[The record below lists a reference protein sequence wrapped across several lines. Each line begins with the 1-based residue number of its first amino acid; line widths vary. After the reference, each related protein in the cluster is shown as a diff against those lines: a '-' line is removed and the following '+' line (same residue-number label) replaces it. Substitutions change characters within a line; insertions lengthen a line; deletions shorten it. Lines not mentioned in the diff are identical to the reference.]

1 MQSRPLGTPG
11 LEVPPLGFGAFKL
24 GRNQGIKY
32 GSDYDLPTES
42 RARELI
48 DEVLDLGI
56 RYIDTAPAYKNAQK
70 QLGGLLQR
78 RRGEVFLVTKTGTPS
93 AAEACL
99 VSTKVGETFCE
110 GESRYDFSA
119 EATRLSVAR
128 SRERLGRDV
137 LDLVLVH
144 SDGNDLPIQEQT
156 DVVGTLQQ
164 LKAEGA
170 IRAIGFSG
178 KTVEGARRALAWAG
192 VMMVEYHVEDPS
204 HGEVM
209 HEARQRGVGVI
220 VKKGL
225 ASGRLD
231 PKRAIRFVFDHPGV
245 TSLVVG
251 SLDPRHLAANVNIVG
266 DV

>member
-1 MQSRPLGTPG
+1 MQSRPLGTTG
-11 LEVPPLGFGAFKL
+11 LEVTPIGFGAFKI

-56 RYIDTAPAYKNAQK
+56 RYIDTAPAY
-70 QLGGLLQR
+70 
-78 RRGEVFLVTKTGTPS
+78 GTS
-93 AAEACL
+93 EARIGQALAGRHEACL

-144 SDGNDLPIQEQT
+144 SDGNDLSIQEQT

-192 VMMVEYHVEDPS
+192 VLMVEYHVEDPS

>member
-1 MQSRPLGTPG
+1 MQSRPLGTTG
-11 LEVPPLGFGAFKL
+11 LEVTPIGFGAFKI

-42 RARELI
+42 RAGELL

-56 RYIDTAPAYKNAQK
+56 RYIDTAPAY
-70 QLGGLLQR
+70 
-78 RRGEVFLVTKTGTPS
+78 GTS
-93 AAEACL
+93 EARIGQALAGRHEACL
-99 VSTKVGETFCE
+99 VSAKVGETFCE

-119 EATRLSVAR
+119 EATRQSVDR

-144 SDGNDLPIQEQT
+144 SDGNDLSIQEQT

-164 LKAEGA
+164 LKAEGT

-192 VMMVEYHVEDPS
+192 VLMVEYHVEDPS

-231 PKRAIRFVFDHPGV
+231 PERAIRFVFDHPGV

-251 SLDPRHLAANVNIVG
+251 SLDPQHLAANVNIVG

>member
-1 MQSRPLGTPG
+1 MQSRPLGTTG
-11 LEVPPLGFGAFKL
+11 LEVTPIGFGAFKI

-56 RYIDTAPAYKNAQK
+56 RYIDTAPAY
-70 QLGGLLQR
+70 
-78 RRGEVFLVTKTGTPS
+78 GTS
-93 AAEACL
+93 EARIGQALAGRHEACL

-119 EATRLSVAR
+119 EATRQSVDR

-144 SDGNDLPIQEQT
+144 SDGNDLSIQEQT

-164 LKAEGA
+164 LKAEGT

-192 VMMVEYHVEDPS
+192 VLMVEYHVEDPS

-231 PKRAIRFVFDHPGV
+231 PERAIRFVFDHPGV

-251 SLDPRHLAANVNIVG
+251 SLDPQHLAANVNIVG

>member
-1 MQSRPLGTPG
+1 MQSRPLGTTG
-11 LEVPPLGFGAFKL
+11 LEVTPIGFGAFKI

-42 RARELI
+42 RAGELL

-56 RYIDTAPAYKNAQK
+56 RYIDTAPAY
-70 QLGGLLQR
+70 
-78 RRGEVFLVTKTGTPS
+78 GTS
-93 AAEACL
+93 EARIGQALAGRHEACL

-144 SDGNDLPIQEQT
+144 SDGNDLSIQEQT

-192 VMMVEYHVEDPS
+192 VLMVEYHVEDPS